1 MSIEIASAENT
12 ATPEVVTFA
21 SLGLNPVILTA
32 ITEAGYT
39 QPTPIQAEA
48 IPMVLAG
55 HDLMASAQTGTGKTA
70 AFILPA
76 LHRIAEPAAVRSKGP
91 RVLVLTPTREL
102 AQQISD
108 AATKYGKNMRVKV
121 VSILGGMPYPLQNKL
136 LSSPVDILVATP
148 GRLIDHIERGRIDFS
163 RLEMLVM
170 DEADR
175 MLDMGFIDDV
185 ERIAAA
191 TPATRQTLLFSAT
204 LDGVIGKLATKLL
217 KTPKRIS
224 IAAAQARHE
233 NIDQRLMYV
242 DDMAHKNRLLDHILR
257 DTDLNQA
264 IVFTNTKRDADTIAD
279 SLSAQGHAASALHGD
294 MNQRDR
300 NRTLVNMRRG
310 QVRVLVATDV
320 AARGIDVAGI
330 SHVINFDLPKF
341 AEDYVHRIGR
351 TGRGGASGISVSFA
365 SNRDAMHLKKIE
377 QYTGQRI
384 DAHTIAG
391 MEPKFKPRPASPGGR
406 SNGAPRHHAPDSRH
420 GFARDDRGGQG
431 QQRREG
437 HSHNRFAT
445 NTDTRF
451 GNSSGNR
458 TSTGTG
464 APRGFGA
471 GNETR
476 SFAPRDGA
484 GTPRTGAPRSGAPRS
499 GAPRSDAPRSSAP
512 RSGPG
517 AGAQRRP
524 SSGERRVAATNEKAD
539 ALFTHGTPNVFG
551 ANADLVVHP
560 PVGQGL
566 RCSWEL

>member
-39 QPTPIQAEA
+39 HPTPIQAEA

-406 SNGAPRHHAPDSRH
+406 SNGAPRHHSPDSRH

-458 TSTGTG
+458 TNTGTS

-471 GNETR
+471 GNESR
-476 SFAPRDGA
+476 SFPPRDGA
-484 GTPRTGAPRSGAPRS
+484 GAPRTGAPRSGAPRS

-512 RSGPG
+512 RSGGPG

-524 SSGERRVAATNEKAD
+524 ASGTSQGARN
-539 ALFTHGTPNVFG
+539 GNVNG
-551 ANADLVVHP
+551 NK
-560 PVGQGL
+560 
-566 RCSWEL
+566 W

>member
-1 MSIEIASAENT
+1 LSIEITSAETT
-12 ATPEVVTFA
+12 ATPIEVVTFA

-39 QPTPIQAEA
+39 HPTPIQAEA
-48 IPMVLAG
+48 IPMVMAG

-76 LHRIAEPAAVRSKGP
+76 LHRIAEPSAVRSKGP

-365 SNRDAMHLKKIE
+365 SNRDALHLKKIE

-391 MEPKFKPRPASPGGR
+391 LEPKFKPRPASPGGR
-406 SNGAPRHHAPDSRH
+406 SNGAPRHSAPDSRH

-437 HSHNRFAT
+437 QSHNRFGA
-445 NTDTRF
+445 N
-451 GNSSGNR
+451 NSDSRSGNVNGNR
-458 TSTGTG
+458 AAPSAG
-464 APRGFGA
+464 APRGYGA

-484 GTPRTGAPRSGAPRS
+484 GAPRTSAPRGFGSGNETRSFAPRDGAGAPRSGAPRS
-499 GAPRSDAPRSSAP
+499 GSGAP
-512 RSGPG
+512 RSGSGAPRSGAG

-524 SSGERRVAATNEKAD
+524 ASGSSQGGRDGNTNGNK
-539 ALFTHGTPNVFG
+539 
-551 ANADLVVHP
+551 
-560 PVGQGL
+560 
-566 RCSWEL
+566 W